1 MLEYTEG
8 TRMDVSQPTT
18 GLFTLTVQVFT
29 KATGHPQ
36 SYHYRLQVYTN
47 FKNYFGEK
55 DSCAHKNGAANLS
68 GGAVVNNGPL
78 VWCSFLG
85 VTIHVC
91 SKPKGSYELKSYLL
105 IPGVL
110 QEIKLERKWLAPL
123 KR

>member
-8 TRMDVSQPTT
+8 TRMEVSQPTT
-18 GLFTLTVQVFT
+18 GLFTLTAQVFT
-29 KATGHPQ
+29 KATGHQQ

-91 SKPKGSYELKSYLL
+91 SIPKASYELISYLL

-110 QEIKLERKWLAPL
+110 QEIKLESKLLAPL